1 MTRTIAAQSVIG
13 AVLALLQWWV
23 EAELPVSARQMEAY
37 CRQLALPG
45 VRQLLAT
52 SGQVGGVLS

>member
-1 MTRTIAAQSVIG
+1 MTPVGASAMTRTNIAQSVVG

-37 CRQLALPG
+37 YRWCALPG
-45 VRQLLAT
+45 VR
-52 SGQVGGVLS
+52 